1 LNYYEKLNVNRVNII
16 KKTETYFDK
25 VSTILFYCNMI
36 NQYKNIFL
44 KNIFMRLNIYYNKI
58 TKNFTNIINKIIL
71 LNSFKN
77 KKTFLFLNEFSLRN
91 IFLFLKIKKYSL
103 KNKIKD
109 KIKKILKKIYKKD
122 NYIFSNKII

>member
-1 LNYYEKLNVNRVNII
+1 
-16 KKTETYFDK
+16 
-25 VSTILFYCNMI
+25 MI